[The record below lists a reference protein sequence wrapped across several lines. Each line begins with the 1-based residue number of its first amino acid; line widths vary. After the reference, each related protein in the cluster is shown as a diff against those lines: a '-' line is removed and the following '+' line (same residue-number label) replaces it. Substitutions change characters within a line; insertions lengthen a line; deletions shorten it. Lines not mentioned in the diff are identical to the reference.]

1 MEKLVVFRDRQE
13 LDPEDLN
20 GIEEI
25 ARASIDRIVREAVTD
40 EAKYVGLQTAATTV
54 TSVSVGAGAFIVEGR
69 VYGVTAPAPINL
81 YENLPVSN
89 RKIISIV
96 AFGQDDVA
104 DRIEERDVLT
114 DADSDEVE
122 PQAVAMRLVRLGSVS
137 KLVGTENVDPQPPT
151 VPQGSIL
158 VATVLMGTA
167 GIISVTMSE
176 ENRLP
181 SLKRH
186 GERLVDLDNF
196 RKRAEPQIGA
206 LSTQLAA
213 LEQRTND
220 KVSRADFLPIK
231 LDLARLKE
239 RVNLPDNYSEYGADR
254 FDSDDETD
262 PASAAG
268 HTLLERSLGFK
279 SSTVLRPMTLLNPT
293 DPLVKR
299 YDTNWIQPA
308 STPVQM
314 LEVPGSSGSVNMSS
328 YQTQGAPVQV
338 KKTGYRSVTY
348 QDYGGPTT
356 YEQQQ
361 AWGYTYDYVVAAGW
375 GQPAYYV
382 RTVQEAYDYYETQP
396 GPVVTHTGVQI
407 SQTVLAPRSFNCS
420 QIGFFIEQLDASG
433 DVTVILCETK
443 DGKPNLAAALAK
455 VTVAYADLKSGGL
468 ETVATIKPALVE
480 AGKLYGIVLITQGGH
495 KIIMGGAG
503 YTEGQFYYGQDG
515 DWVTT
520 DATRDLKLKLYANKF
535 NRTRT
540 EVALGTVTL
549 AGGIDSFA
557 WKASVLIPDG
567 TDFFVEAKVAG
578 VWHALDD
585 FGFLDN
591 RPDTLE
597 LRGVFLGTS
606 DLQPSVE
613 LGADKITLR
622 RMEDTLDHLSTVR
635 TLAAAKQNFV
645 VDLILHNYDEDSAA
659 QDLEVTLKSGAG
671 YATSTTASSVT
682 VVPDTLYTKRVR
694 FTFHTASAVTSYKI
708 AIHGERD
715 TDLDA
720 DVPPFT
726 VTERIDAAIT

>member
-13 LDPEDLN
+13 LDPADFN

-25 ARASIDRIVREAVTD
+25 VRSSIDRIVREAVTN
-40 EAKYVGLQTAATTV
+40 EAKYVGLQTAATTA
-54 TSVSVGAGAFIVEGR
+54 TSVTVDAGAFIADGR
-69 VYGVTAPAPINL
+69 VYGVSAPAPINL

-89 RKIISIV
+89 RRIISIV

-104 DRIEERDVLT
+104 DKIEERDFLI
-114 DADSDEVE
+114 DADSDDVE
-122 PQAVAMRLVRLGSVS
+122 PQAVPMRSVRLGNVS
-137 KLVGTENVDPQPPT
+137 KLAGTENVDPQPPT

-167 GIISVTMSE
+167 GIISVIMAE

-186 GERLVDLDNF
+186 AERLIDLDNF

-213 LEQRTND
+213 LEQRTNG
-220 KVSRADFLPIK
+220 KVSREDFLPIK
-231 LDLARLKE
+231 LDLARIKE
-239 RVNLPDNYSEYGADR
+239 RVNLPDNYSQYGADR
-254 FDSDDETD
+254 FDSADETD

-268 HTLLERSLGFK
+268 HTLLGRALGFK
-279 SSTVLRPMTLLNPT
+279 SSTVLRPLALLNPT

-314 LEVPGSSGSVNMSS
+314 MEVPGASGSVNMSS

-338 KKTGYRSVTY
+338 KKTGYRTVTY
-348 QDYGGPTT
+348 RDYSGPTT
-356 YEQQQ
+356 WEQTVSS
-361 AWGYTYDYVVAAGW
+361 GYTYDYVSAAGW

-382 RTVQEAYDYYETQP
+382 RTVSEAYDYYETEP

-420 QIGFFIEQLDASG
+420 QIGFFCEQLDTSG
-433 DVTVILCETK
+433 DVTVLLCETK
-443 DGKPNLAAALAK
+443 DGKPNLAATLAK

-468 ETVATIKPALVE
+468 EATATIKPALVE
-480 AGKLYGIVLITQGGH
+480 AGKLYAIVLITQGGH
-495 KIIMGGAG
+495 KIVIAGAG

-520 DATRDLKLKLYANKF
+520 DATKDLKLKLYANKF

-557 WKASVLIPDG
+557 WNASVLIPDG
-567 TDFFVEAKVAG
+567 TDFFIEAKVAG
-578 VWHALDD
+578 IWHSLDD

-597 LRGVFLGTS
+597 LRAVFLGTS

-622 RMEDTLDHLSTVR
+622 RMEDTLDHLSIVR
-635 TLAAAKQNFV
+635 TLASAKQDFV
-645 VDLILHNYDEDSAA
+645 VDLILYNYDEDSPA
-659 QDLEVTLKSGAG
+659 QDLTVTLKSGGG
-671 YATSTTASSVT
+671 YATSTAATSAT
-682 VVPDTLYTKRVR
+682 VVQDTLYTKRVR
-694 FTFHTASAVTSYKI
+694 FTFHTAAAVSSYKI

-715 TDLDA
+715 IDLDSE
-720 DVPPFT
+720 VPPFT
-726 VTERIDAAIT
+726 VIERIDAAIN